1 MTDQI
6 REQVSALLD
15 GELPQDEIGLLVRRM
30 ERNPELRRA
39 FGSYSLI
46 GEMLR
51 APGGHTA
58 RPSFAARVSEAIGA
72 PVQAAPPA
80 VAASVAKRPL
90 WRRPEFATA
99 IAAGLA
105 LAALVVVRPY
115 AQKETLL
122 VASRTAAALHTY
134 PLAGTS
140 SPTPAQSQRLAGYL
154 VAHSQFSSALGRH
167 NVWSGLLADDP
178 GLTRVSFNAAD
189 AP

>member
-15 GELPQDEIGLLVRRM
+15 GELPQGEIGLLVRRM
-30 ERNPELRRA
+30 ERDPELRRA

-46 GEMLR
+46 GELLR

-58 RPSFAARVSEAIGA
+58 RPSFASRVSEAI
-72 PVQAAPPA
+72 AAPEQQPA
-80 VAASVAKRPL
+80 AGVAKVPERAFWKRPG
-90 WRRPEFATA
+90 FATA
-99 IAAGLA
+99 IAASAA
-105 LAALVVVRPY
+105 LAAIVLVRPD
-115 AQKETLL
+115 AQHRNAI
-122 VASRTAAALHTY
+122 VASQTAAEALGAL
-134 PLAGTS
+134 PLAGAT
-140 SPTPAQSQRLAGYL
+140 SPTPAQSQRLASYL

-178 GLTRVSFNAAD
+178 GLTRVSFDMSD

>member
-15 GELPQDEIGLLVRRM
+15 GELPQGEVGLLVRRM

-46 GEMLR
+46 GELLR

-58 RPSFAARVSEAIGA
+58 RPSFASRVSEAISA
-72 PVQAAPPA
+72 PQQPSAAE
-80 VAASVAKRPL
+80 VAKVPERAFWKRPG
-90 WRRPEFATA
+90 FATA
-99 IAAGLA
+99 IAASVA
-105 LAALVVVRPY
+105 VAAIVLVRP
-115 AQKETLL
+115 AVQEQTPI
-122 VASRTAAALHTY
+122 VASRAAAEALGAL
-134 PLAGTS
+134 PLAGTT
-140 SPTPAQSQRLAGYL
+140 SPTPAQSQRLASYL
-154 VAHSQFSSALGRH
+154 VAHSQFSSTLGRH

-178 GLTRVSFNAAD
+178 GLTRVSFDASD